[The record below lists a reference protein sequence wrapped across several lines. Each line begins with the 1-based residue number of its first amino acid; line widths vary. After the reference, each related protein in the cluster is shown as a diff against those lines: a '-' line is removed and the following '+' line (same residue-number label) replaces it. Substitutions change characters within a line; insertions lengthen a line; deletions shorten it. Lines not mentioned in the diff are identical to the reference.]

1 MLSMN
6 WKTFIAARVDNTA
19 GNKNTSV
26 FTEAWL
32 PKKSLDQR
40 FQTLTADS
48 DLVLFATESNK
59 MLLVLHSFK
68 NAGGILLHPEQ
79 KLMCLSGTG
88 ALATVFEVNPLT
100 LMVECNLVTP
110 TINVLRECT
119 TAIEVTKVEA
129 TDTNG
134 LVTYPG
140 SASFLP
146 APWLADAVIA
156 ANSSNPFLLITV
168 VNAAATV
175 YDKEHEEDEDYIT
188 SAADHAGDFF
198 LWAWGIGAEQFR
210 ATRIIFDP
218 TGIDL
223 ESFKIKRHQTCII
236 PSGGVTWAAVPGCL
250 PPPPAVN
257 ISNIAVLGLLNTTIL
272 RQADKQEEQN
282 KILTKQLEHMI

>member
-1 MLSMN
+1 
-6 WKTFIAARVDNTA
+6 
-19 GNKNTSV
+19 
-26 FTEAWL
+26 
-32 PKKSLDQR
+32 
-40 FQTLTADS
+40 
-48 DLVLFATESNK
+48 
-59 MLLVLHSFK
+59 
-68 NAGGILLHPEQ
+68 
-79 KLMCLSGTG
+79 
-88 ALATVFEVNPLT
+88 
-100 LMVECNLVTP
+100 MVECNLVTP